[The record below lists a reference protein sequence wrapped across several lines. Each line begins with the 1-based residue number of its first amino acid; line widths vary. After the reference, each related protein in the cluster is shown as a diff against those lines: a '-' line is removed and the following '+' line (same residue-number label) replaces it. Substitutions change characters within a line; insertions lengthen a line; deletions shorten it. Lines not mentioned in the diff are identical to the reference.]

1 MLLSNV
7 KNLFLTG
14 THVCVP
20 LEETSSCGTLLRG
33 PSQSSNAVDSMSR
46 RRKDC
51 PIFGKRNL
59 VKLSNHLADIHQLSA
74 VERKYYLS
82 RASDPKK
89 TGDMSSSRKRM
100 RSDSEDDM
108 STVARDEESEEEMSS
123 PKRMRNE
130 SDDETSTVSNKD
142 IFSSSDN
149 DKSSEET
156 DDASNGGESSEE
168 TDDSDEEA
176 DPWRALID
184 EATAELHTKH
194 SELVQSFEND
204 GFSEIDAKKQA
215 FAAILPELRKELGN
229 VYMDRLQWVSQLK
242 RDLVHRKIM
251 KTRDAFVA
259 DDEFDPDKA
268 LVAAVKKRKFL
279 LERMLEDRQ
288 HFLEDDDDEDNACV
302 PYGLKNELHYH

>member
-1 MLLSNV
+1 M
-7 KNLFLTG
+7 
-14 THVCVP
+14 P
-20 LEETSSCGTLLRG
+20 
-33 PSQSSNAVDSMSR
+33 R

-51 PIFGKRNL
+51 PICGKRNL

-82 RASDPKK
+82 GASDPEKPE
-89 TGDMSSSRKRM
+89 DMSSQKRM
-100 RSDSEDDM
+100 LGDLDDDI
-108 STVARDEESEEEMSS
+108 SAVARDEESDEEMSS

-142 IFSSSDN
+142 IFSSSDD

-156 DDASNGGESSEE
+156 DDASSEGEISEETDDVSNEGESSEE
-168 TDDSDEEA
+168 TNDSDEEA

-194 SELVQSFEND
+194 SELEQSFENE
-204 GFSEIDAKKQA
+204 GFSKIDAKKQA

-229 VYMDRLQWVSQLK
+229 VYMDRLQWMSQLK
-242 RDLVHRKIM
+242 RDPVHRKIM

-259 DDEFDPDKA
+259 EDEFDPDEA

-279 LERMLEDRQ
+279 LERMLEDIQ
-288 HFLEDDDDEDNACV
+288 HLFAGTTE
-302 PYGLKNELHYH
+302 YFYKI

>member
-1 MLLSNV
+1 M
-7 KNLFLTG
+7 
-14 THVCVP
+14 
-20 LEETSSCGTLLRG
+20 
-33 PSQSSNAVDSMSR
+33 
-46 RRKDC
+46 
-51 PIFGKRNL
+51 
-59 VKLSNHLADIHQLSA
+59 KLSNHLADIHQLSA

-82 RASDPKK
+82 GASDPEKP
-89 TGDMSSSRKRM
+89 GDMSSRKRI
-100 RSDSEDDM
+100 RSDSDDDM

-142 IFSSSDN
+142 IFSSSDD

-168 TDDSDEEA
+168 TNDVSNEGESSEETDGSDEEA

-184 EATAELHTKH
+184 EATAKLHTKH
-194 SELVQSFEND
+194 SELVQSFENE

-229 VYMDRLQWVSQLK
+229 VYMDRLQWMSQLK
-242 RDLVHRKIM
+242 RDPIHRKIM

-259 DDEFDPDKA
+259 DDEFDPDEA

-288 HFLEDDDDEDNACV
+288 HFPDEDDNDEDNAYV
-302 PYGLKNELHYH
+302 PDGLRNGLHYHYR